1 MVVDFGRIKELIGDY
16 MAMWDHALVM
26 PSTMPAE
33 YLQVLLNHN
42 RNLLVVNY
50 NPTAENMARDMAEG
64 IWAILFLDRDGR
76 DGVQLTA
83 VRVHETETGYAEWR
97 RVG

>member
-64 IWAILFLDRDGR
+64 IWAILSLDRDGVR
-76 DGVQLTA
+76 LTA

-97 RVG
+97 RVE